1 MQIADVMNRELEMV
15 VANGGKQQDAFSS
28 KAIQG
33 EIETL
38 EKGEVFMVFG
48 KVYSTPVRRGSDA
61 VAEYKQARVFKM
73 KDGKVDPASLRI
85 VNIYPSFFNKSAVE
99 VNEKCE
105 RTGRI
110 VRADGSVCQAYKS
123 HGNVTKGWNQA
134 IEGKVIE
141 VTEVTPVL
149 RKRYGTENQTQT
161 TKVCN
166 FEYSDVK
173 LPEFDA

>member
-1 MQIADVMNRELEMV
+1 MQIVEAMNRELEAV
-15 VANGGKQQDAFSS
+15 IANGGKTQDAFSS

-38 EKGEVFMVFG
+38 EKGDVFQVFG
-48 KVYSTPVRRGSDA
+48 KVYVSPVRKGSDI
-61 VAEYKQARVFKM
+61 VAEYKQARVFKL
-73 KDGKVDPASLRI
+73 KDGNVDPASMRI
-85 VNIYPSFFNKSAVE
+85 VNIYPSFFNKAVVE

-110 VRADGSVCQAYKS
+110 VRAEGAVCDAYKS
-123 HGNVTKGWNQA
+123 HGNVTKGFEQA

-141 VTEVTPVL
+141 VTEVTPVM

-166 FEYSDVK
+166 FEYSDVT
-173 LPEFDA
+173 LPALED

>member
-1 MQIADVMNRELEMV
+1 MQIVEAMNRELEMV

-28 KAIQG
+28 KAIQS
-33 EIETL
+33 EIEIL
-38 EKGEVFMVFG
+38 EKGDVFQVFG
-48 KVYSTPVRRGSDA
+48 KVFSSPVRRGSDA
-61 VAEYKQARVFKM
+61 IAEYKQARVYKL
-73 KDGKVDPASLRI
+73 KDGKADPDSMRI
-85 VNIYPSFFNKSAVE
+85 VNIYPSFFNKSVVE

-123 HGNVTKGWNQA
+123 HGNVTKGWDQA

-166 FEYSDVK
+166 FEYSDVT
-173 LPEFDA
+173 LPELDA